1 LCSLLASLKDTD
13 HQLFEHSS
21 LLKASGI
28 GGVSSNISCRSGLQK
43 GFNIT
48 IESLQP
54 INGVI
59 SHFGF
64 KHCKFQED
72 VRLDSIF
79 WVNIGKYVY
88 NWDCIGIVQDEKNM
102 KVFKV
107 TGQINK
113 PRLSTPFVRELL
125 ADKSEHAV
133 EKVYAEIGSRH
144 RVKRMHIK
152 IISAEEISAEAIEN
166 PILKKLVTGE

>member
-1 LCSLLASLKDTD
+1 
-13 HQLFEHSS
+13 
-21 LLKASGI
+21 
-28 GGVSSNISCRSGLQK
+28 
-43 GFNIT
+43 
-48 IESLQP
+48 
-54 INGVI
+54 
-59 SHFGF
+59 
-64 KHCKFQED
+64 
-72 VRLDSIF
+72 
-79 WVNIGKYVY
+79 
-88 NWDCIGIVQDEKNM
+88 M

-107 TGQINK
+107 TGEINK

-152 IISAEEISAEAIEN
+152 ITGAKEISAEDIEN